1 MNLMKRLD
9 GFFTGSPQRVWVS
22 AIVLGMILTPGF
34 FAQNLFAQDGGE
46 TSGLKGLRPVEERPV
61 EKESVEKESVEKEK
75 SEAETKKADP
85 DQGDSSKEKPADTRS
100 ELDKLIDE
108 QISDLDPLDILD
120 ANDPTAKVG
129 QLVDE
134 ISKNMKEIERL
145 LDQDDTG
152 ESNQSMQQQT
162 LSRIDELINE
172 VQKLSGG

>member
-9 GFFTGSPQRVWVS
+9 RFFTGSPQRVWVS
-22 AIVLGMILTPGF
+22 AIVLGMILTPGL
-34 FAQNLFAQDGGE
+34 FAQILFAQDGGE

-75 SEAETKKADP
+75 SEAETKRADP

-108 QISDLDPLDILD
+108 QIPDLDPLDILD

>member
-1 MNLMKRLD
+1 MNLMKRFAGL
-9 GFFTGSPQRVWVS
+9 FTTSPQRVWVG
-22 AIVLGMILTPGF
+22 AIVFGMILTPVLLG
-34 FAQNLFAQDGGE
+34 QNLFAQDAGDA
-46 TSGLKGLRPVEERPV
+46 SDLKGLRPTEERPA
-61 EKESVEKESVEKEK
+61 EKDSVPDKKP
-75 SEAETKKADP
+75 EAETKKADS
-85 DQGDSSKEKPADTRS
+85 DQAEPSKEKSGDTRS

-108 QISDLDPLDILD
+108 QVTDLDPLDILD
-120 ANDPTAKVG
+120 ANNPTAKVG

-145 LDQDDTG
+145 LDQDETG

>member
-1 MNLMKRLD
+1 MDLLKRLD

-22 AIVLGMILTPGF
+22 AIVLGMILTPGL

-61 EKESVEKESVEKEK
+61 EKESVEEEK

-108 QISDLDPLDILD
+108 QIPDLDPLDILD

>member
-1 MNLMKRLD
+1 MMNIMKLSA
-9 GFFTGSPQRVWVS
+9 GSFTSSPWRVWVG
-22 AIVLGMILTPGF
+22 AIVLGMILTPGLF
-34 FAQNLFAQDGGE
+34 GQNLFAQDAGDA
-46 TSGLKGLRPVEERPV
+46 SDLKGLRPAEERPA
-61 EKESVEKESVEKEK
+61 EKESETDKKP
-75 SEAETKKADP
+75 EAETKKADA
-85 DQGDSSKEKPADTRS
+85 DQADSSEEKAGDTRS

-108 QISDLDPLDILD
+108 QVTDLDPLDILD
-120 ANDPTAKVG
+120 ANNPTAKVG

-145 LDQDDTG
+145 LDQDETG

>member
-1 MNLMKRLD
+1 MNLMKR
-9 GFFTGSPQRVWVS
+9 FTGLFTTSPQRVWVG
-22 AIVLGMILTPGF
+22 AIVFGMILTPVLLG
-34 FAQNLFAQDGGE
+34 QNLFAQDAGDV
-46 TSGLKGLRPVEERPV
+46 SDLKGLRPAEERPA
-61 EKESVEKESVEKEK
+61 EKDSVPDKKP
-75 SEAETKKADP
+75 EAETKKADS
-85 DQGDSSKEKPADTRS
+85 DQAEPSKEKSGDTRS

-108 QISDLDPLDILD
+108 QVTDLDPLDILD
-120 ANDPTAKVG
+120 ANNPTAKVG

-145 LDQDDTG
+145 LDQDETG

>member
-1 MNLMKRLD
+1 MHRIGEVVSKDFLRLAVV
-9 GFFTGSPQRVWVS
+9 FLF
-22 AIVLGMILTPGF
+22 LGMVTNS
-34 FAQNLFAQDGGE
+34 NLYSQD
-46 TSGLKGLRPVEERPV
+46 SGKEPELKGLRPIEGKTEESESKQDQDPSESSSEERK
-61 EKESVEKESVEKEK
+61 KETVQPEV
-75 SEAETKKADP
+75 
-85 DQGDSSKEKPADTRS
+85 EKPADTRS
-100 ELDKLIDE
+100 DLDRLIDE
-108 QISDLDPLDILD
+108 QMPEIDPLDILD

-145 LDQDDTG
+145 LDGDDTG

>member
-1 MNLMKRLD
+1 MNLMKRCAGL
-9 GFFTGSPQRVWVS
+9 FTSSPWRVWAS
-22 AIVLGMILTPGF
+22 AIVLGMILTPGL
-34 FAQNLFAQDGGE
+34 FAQNLFAQDAGDA
-46 TSGLKGLRPVEERPV
+46 SDLKGLRPVEELPA
-61 EKESVEKESVEKEK
+61 EKESVADKKP
-75 SEAETKKADP
+75 EAETKKADA
-85 DQGDSSKEKPADTRS
+85 DQTDSSIEKSGDTRS

-108 QISDLDPLDILD
+108 QVTDLDPLDILD
-120 ANDPTAKVG
+120 ANNPTAKVG

-145 LDQDDTG
+145 LDQDETG